1 MIHIVCDQP
10 LFSYG
15 LTMLLKEIDP
25 GQCCSQH
32 RCFDSLPR
40 IDAADTLILVS
51 ARQRSLNS
59 LKRLSEHGI
68 VPGQLILFSSVFGRS
83 HQQLAESG
91 VRAILPMSIGV
102 HQARVYL
109 KEVFSNEAPN
119 LAVAPE
125 LIPLFLPDLK
135 DLTRSEK
142 TILRHLG
149 CGQGNQAIADIL
161 GIKKSTV
168 KVHLVNI
175 YSKLKVRNR
184 TELVSRF
191 LSLSLL

>member
-1 MIHIVCDQP
+1 
-10 LFSYG
+10 
-15 LTMLLKEIDP
+15 MLLKEIDP
-25 GQCCSQH
+25 GQYCSQH
-32 RCFDSLPR
+32 RCVDSLPR
-40 IDAADTLILVS
+40 IDAGDTLILVS
-51 ARQRSLNS
+51 VRQCSLNS
-59 LKRLSEHGI
+59 LKRLCEHG
-68 VPGQLILFSSVFGRS
+68 VTPGQLILFSSVFGRS

-102 HQARVYL
+102 AKARVYL
-109 KEVFSNEAPN
+109 KALLREEAPEP
-119 LAVAPE
+119 AVASE
-125 LIPLFLPDLK
+125 LMPLFLPDLK
-135 DLTRSEK
+135 DLTRSEQK
-142 TILRHLG
+142 ILRHLG
-149 CGQGNQAIADIL
+149 CGRGNQAIADIL